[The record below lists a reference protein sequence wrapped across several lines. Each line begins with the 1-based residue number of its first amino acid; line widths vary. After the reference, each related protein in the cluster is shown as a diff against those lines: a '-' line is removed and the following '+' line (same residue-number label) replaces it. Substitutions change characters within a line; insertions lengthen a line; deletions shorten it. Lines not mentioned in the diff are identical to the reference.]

1 VRRITRVVV
10 LAVVV
15 SVVTAGLTG
24 CAKEKT
30 GTKEVQRAINATR
43 LEPLRFVYS
52 VSTPKSAF
60 QVQGLVEDDFRY
72 KARLVRDA
80 STVFDEIVNDDSIA
94 VRFAQS
100 NAIGAMVDDTQRSSA
115 NLKTDLSGV
124 SVINVLQAKRWV
136 LDPVG
141 APSLTSAAR
150 SGRDID
156 KDPVFDAL
164 GVLSY
169 VEQAM
174 KEAFEVHKWDKDDL
188 NPAYR
193 ASEDVFPQPSKAS
206 GVTRYDL
213 RRPFLPPIGGSGG
226 SSATDSVPQLKH
238 FRKMAV
244 YVKDNHVIR
253 VMERIEVTGK
263 AGDDFVSYLKRFAK
277 QAGATDE
284 QIKEGFDSLKG
295 LTDKQR
301 SDLLL
306 SIVSEILKGTGQ
318 APIASR
324 VMSVDLRDIGDS
336 SIKASLP
343 TDSITGS
350 LAILLNRGK
359 KVEPA
364 AASGSPTAPAASS
377 SSSMQT
383 TSAP

>member
-1 VRRITRVVV
+1 MRVFFLVV
-10 LAVVV
+10 LLAVVA
-15 SVVTAGLTG
+15 SGLTG

-30 GTKEVQRAINATR
+30 GVKEVERAIEATR
-43 LEPLRFVYS
+43 LQPLRFVYS
-52 VSTPKSAF
+52 VSTPKAAF

-72 KARLVRDA
+72 KARLVRDDA
-80 STVFDEIVNDDSIA
+80 PVFDEIVNDDAIA

-100 NAIGAMVDDTQRSSA
+100 KVIGSFVDDSQRSTA
-115 NLKTDLSGV
+115 NLKTDLGG
-124 SVINVLQAKRWV
+124 INVIDVLRARRWV

-150 SGRDID
+150 SGRDLD

-174 KEAFEVHKWDKDDL
+174 KEAFDVRKWDPDDL

-193 ASEDVFPQPSKAS
+193 ASEDVFPQPTRAS
-206 GVTRYDL
+206 GVLRYDL

-226 SSATDSVPQLKH
+226 SSATDAVPQLKH
-238 FRKMAV
+238 FRKMAI

-284 QIKEGFDSLKG
+284 EIKSGFAALKK
-295 LTDKQR
+295 LNDKQR

-306 SIVSEILKGTGQ
+306 EIVSGVLSATGQ
-318 APIASR
+318 APITPR
-324 VMSVDLRDIGDS
+324 IMSVDLRDIGDS
-336 SIKASLP
+336 SIRASLP
-343 TDSITGS
+343 TDTIKGS
-350 LAILLNRGK
+350 LAVLLNRGK
-359 KVEPA
+359 KVEAA
-364 AASGSPTAPAASS
+364 AASGTPTAPAASS
-377 SSSMQT
+377 SSSSTT